1 MAVFRV
7 DKTRDYTVMSN
18 NHFKDKSLSLKAK
31 GLLSLVLSL
40 PDEWDYTLKGLT
52 TLASDGIDS
61 IRRTINELE
70 EAGYIVR
77 SRERNEMGQLKGTE
91 YIIYEQP
98 MSAEP
103 ILDSPTL
110 ENPTQ
115 AFPTQAD
122 PTLENPTQLN
132 TKVIK
137 EKRELNTHASNT
149 HSIPFPSGDAAALQ
163 PEANG
168 SDTMLHEMEIYR
180 EIIRENIEY
189 DILRLDKF
197 CDIDRLDEIVELMVE
212 TVCSKRKSIRVSGN
226 DFPHA
231 IVKSRLLKLDS
242 EHIRFI
248 FDCLRENTTKV
259 RNIKQYL
266 LATLFNAPTTIGNY
280 YSSLVNHDLYGSSE

>member
-1 MAVFRV
+1 VAVFRV

-18 NHFKDKSLSLKAK
+18 NHFKDKTLSLKAK

-149 HSIPFPSGDAAALQ
+149 HSIPLPSGDTVALQ

-168 SDTMLHEMEIYR
+168 SDAMLNEIEIYR

-189 DILRLDKF
+189 DILMQDKF
-197 CDIDRLDEIVELMVE
+197 CDIDQLDEIVELMVE
-212 TVCSKRKSIRVSGN
+212 TVCSKRKSIRVSGS

-231 IVKSRLLKLDS
+231 VVKSRLLKLDS